1 MNGFNWILPVPGKPL
16 SLEISG
22 TDDALTRIRILR
34 NRTEHA
40 SAPPVSLAE
49 QAGTQLTE
57 YFKGERT
64 VFDLPLEIGGTPF
77 QQKVLKELANVPFGE
92 TVTYGE
98 LAARTGNPRASRA
111 VGGVMRRNPLPIV
124 IPCHRVLACGGR
136 LGGFTGGTDLKE
148 MLLGIEGHP
157 PGR

>member
-1 MNGFNWILPVPGKPL
+1 MNGFNWTLPVPDRPL

-22 TDDALTRIRILR
+22 TDKALTGIRILR
-34 NRTEHA
+34 TRTGQA
-40 SAPPVSLAE
+40 SAPPGSLAE
-49 QAGTQLTE
+49 RAGKQLTE
-57 YFKGERT
+57 YFNGERT
-64 VFDLPLEIGGTPF
+64 DFDLPLEITGTPF
-77 QQKVLKELANVPFGE
+77 QKRVLEELAKVPFGQ

-98 LAARTGNPRASRA
+98 LAARAGNPRAYRA

-124 IPCHRVLACGGR
+124 IPCHRVLACSG
-136 LGGFTGGTDLKE
+136 LGGFTGGLDLKE